1 MKHHAIIIAL
11 FSTVIALVGCAD
23 DTNDADTE
31 ATAGSG
37 GSHSGGSGHTGGSVA
52 TGGSSGTD
60 ATGGQAGDTSGPP
73 QAPVMDSVSPLAGA
87 LHVAWTNVTLDCD
100 RIELWKNQDGG
111 DFVLAYTL
119 VGEAEAQH
127 DEDVVPSSTYCYKAR
142 CVKGDETSPDSNEEC
157 GTP

>member
-1 MKHHAIIIAL
+1 MKHNAIVVPLYSAVVVML
-11 FSTVIALVGCAD
+11 AGCAD
-23 DTNDADTE
+23 DTNDPDTQTM
-31 ATAGSG
+31 AG
-37 GSHSGGSGHTGGSVA
+37 GSHSGGSGQTGGSVA
-52 TGGSSGTD
+52 TGGNSGTD
-60 ATGGQAGDTSGPP
+60 ATGGQAGDTGGPP

-87 LHVAWTNVTLDCD
+87 LHVAWTNVTLDCE

-111 DFVLAYTL
+111 DFMLAYTL

-142 CVKGDETSPDSNEEC
+142 CAKGDETSPDSNEEC